1 MTRTERTY
9 YAIFGLYSLPAWFMG
24 PVYPLFLLSRGLD
37 LFQINVVLATFLITS
52 CLLEV
57 PTGAFADVVGR
68 KTSFLLSCAVRTLAF
83 ALYAFTHNFTDCL
96 IAEFIDAIGSTLAN
110 GALDAWAV
118 DGMRAE
124 GNRGSADRFFARA
137 QMIAR
142 ALMIVGGIAC
152 GYIAEYRM
160 ELPWLV
166 AAGGF
171 ALTGVVS
178 AVLMDEKRPST
189 AARARWTNVYRSLGQ
204 TVRDGMTTVRNV
216 PVLLLLCG
224 LSMAAAFGSIPA
236 HMLWQARLQALTGAG
251 LWLMGWLWSL
261 LNLAAIVGSALVGRL
276 LRRFGREQVLG
287 AAALGRGMMLAV
299 AALATSVFPVLTG
312 LLLLEAG
319 FGLSEPLVQAL
330 FNEHIPPEQRATV
343 LSVRSMFFTL
353 GGGAGLLSIGLV
365 ARGFGI
371 PAAWLVSATVLTLV
385 APGFV
390 LLSQLVH
397 RTPGSSAHLEVTP
410 TPAKVSPPALG

>member
-9 YAIFGLYSLPAWFMG
+9 YVVFGLYSVPSWFMG

-52 CLLEV
+52 CLLEI
-57 PTGAFADVVGR
+57 PTGAFADIVGR

-83 ALYAFTHNFTDCL
+83 GMYAFTRNFTDCL
-96 IAEFIDAIGSTLAN
+96 IAEFIDAIGFTLAN

-118 DGMRAE
+118 DGMHAE
-124 GNRGSADRFFARA
+124 GQRGTADRFFARA

-142 ALMIVGGIAC
+142 SMMIGGGIAC
-152 GYIAEYRM
+152 GYIAEYRI

-171 ALTGVVS
+171 ACTGVLS
-178 AVLMDEKRPST
+178 AVLMNEPRAPG
-189 AARARWTNVYRSLGQ
+189 AAPERWSRMYRSLGQ
-204 TVRDGMTTVRNV
+204 TVRDGVATVRNV
-216 PVLLLLCG
+216 PVLFLLCG
-224 LSMAAAFGSIPA
+224 LTMGAAFGSVPA
-236 HMLWQARLQALTGAG
+236 HMLWQARVRGLTGEG
-251 LWLMGWLWSL
+251 LWLMGWLWAL
-261 LNLAAIVGSALVGRL
+261 LNLAAVVGSAGVGRL
-276 LRRFGREQVLG
+276 LRRFGREHLLG
-287 AAALGRGMMLAV
+287 AAALGRGMMLAL
-299 AALATSVFPVLTG
+299 AALATTVTPVLTA

-330 FNEHIPPEQRATV
+330 FNEHVPAEQRATV

-371 PAAWLVSATVLTLV
+371 PAAWLVSATVLVLS
-385 APGFV
+385 APGYLV
-390 LLSQLVH
+390 LQRLVQ
-397 RTPGSSAHLEVTP
+397 RTAVDLTRIGVATPPTKVTSA
-410 TPAKVSPPALG
+410 ALG